1 MELDLHREIL
11 SALEHVYSGKKEV
24 RLHNDHK
31 GMPVSYPATIQ
42 GFGERGIVFKVNK
55 YQLVCLALEK
65 QTFIQSEQ
73 LPSIVKA
80 RLIDLDFPNTQATLQ
95 NFAYTLDSIGKRQNI
110 RVQPPEAIQVVIN
123 VNARKIKGILVD
135 ISETGLGVK
144 TLRENVFH
152 QSLLRRGA
160 SVLVLFR
167 LPSETSDTLLTGAI
181 RNIAKEIDNE
191 SNRLGILISPN
202 SKARESIA
210 RYINRRKTRIQAE
223 LDILFTQLSQENDYQ
238 D

>member
-1 MELDLHREIL
+1 MELDLHREII
-11 SALEHVYSGKKEV
+11 SALEYIYSSKKEV

-80 RLIDLDFPNTQATLQ
+80 RLIDLNFPNTQVTLQ

-123 VNARKIKGILVD
+123 VNTRKIKGTLVD

-144 TLRENVFH
+144 TLKGNIFH

-160 SVLVLFR
+160 SILVLFR
-167 LPSETSDTLLTGAI
+167 LPSETSDTLLTGTI
-181 RNIAKEIDNE
+181 RNIAKEIDNG
-191 SNRLGILISPN
+191 SYRLGILISPN
-202 SKARESIA
+202 SKAREAIA
-210 RYINRRKTRIQAE
+210 HYINRRKTRIQAE
-223 LDILFTQLSQENDYQ
+223 LDILFIQLSQEK
-238 D
+238 